1 MVIQSDAT
9 TNKYPPIASTAAV
22 IAALPRVIHRLSAS
36 SRRAI
41 RIFKTPQRFTLLGRS
56 VEVLLDCAQKARTV
70 GPVDGMQRAES
81 DWEVTFAQ
89 AVRSQRNQL
98 VSACR
103 SVGLSENPAR
113 FDGRNS
119 PKDNRDPAIC
129 ERLSQLFIK
138 LLSGREF
145 SIPPDRITL
154 FREEGCQSSCFGPI
168 DRGVANE
175 NVCHCCPRQPMK
187 QRCKLSNSRNCVDPP
202 DTGFLLTSIRI
213 HFV

>member
-1 MVIQSDAT
+1 MVIESDAP

-41 RIFKTPQRFTLLGRS
+41 RIFKTPQRFTLLGGASKCSLIARRRPARS
-56 VEVLLDCAQKARTV
+56 VQSMVCSARNPI
-70 GPVDGMQRAES
+70 GRSRSLRLSA
-81 DWEVTFAQ
+81 
-89 AVRSQRNQL
+89 SQRNQL
-98 VSACR
+98 AALAAGRPLREPSAIWQTKQSKGQSRPCNLR
-103 SVGLSENPAR
+103 APEPA
-113 FDGRNS
+113 
-119 PKDNRDPAIC
+119 
-129 ERLSQLFIK
+129 FIK

-202 DTGFLLTSIRI
+202 DTWIFA
-213 HFV
+213 HFN